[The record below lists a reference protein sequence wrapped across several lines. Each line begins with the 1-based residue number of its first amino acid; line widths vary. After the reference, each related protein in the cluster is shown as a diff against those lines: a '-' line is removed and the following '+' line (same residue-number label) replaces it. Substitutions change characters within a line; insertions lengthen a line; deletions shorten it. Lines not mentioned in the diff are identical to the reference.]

1 MNIPTKIRS
10 KATLSGNGHD
20 ADCNVTIN
28 KLKAVTTI
36 VIDQIHSLLPDG
48 EYTLTVSGE
57 PSSQW
62 RQSKRRW
69 KRL

>member
-1 MNIPTKIRS
+1 MNIPTKIRC

-28 KLKAVTTI
+28 ELKAVTTI
-36 VIDQIHSLLPDG
+36 VFYHINFLLPYG

>member
-36 VIDQIHSLLPDG
+36 VIDQIHSLL
-48 EYTLTVSGE
+48 TVSGE